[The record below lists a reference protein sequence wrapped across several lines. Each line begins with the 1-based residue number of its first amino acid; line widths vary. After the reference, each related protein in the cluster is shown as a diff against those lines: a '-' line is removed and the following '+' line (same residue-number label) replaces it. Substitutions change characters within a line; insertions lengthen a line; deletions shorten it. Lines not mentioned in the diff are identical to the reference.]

1 MAKEFPRIAE
11 TNPVLT
17 GVNVSSSAQGYEAF
31 AKTLGSLSEHAFE
44 KVQEIQTEQSQSMY
58 INSVANVEQY
68 KAGAHMRMLEHPDQA
83 GKIAEQTYEGLDLVE
98 QAAYVNGKDRARL
111 KAYISGARDDV
122 ALKATGIE
130 VNQRTNQAAF
140 THYAGWPDQLR
151 AYKDALLT
159 DPVQAEHLKEAMVG
173 SLRGL
178 IDVGAM
184 TPLQAN
190 SQLKSM
196 QDVVQLA
203 QDHYEYMKMGMSG
216 GDVNAKDYHTLVSSP
231 LNNEPAPAN
240 SPTNQDTAW
249 LTNYHN
255 QDKTFTGLMASITNR
270 QMNPIAFDN
279 ATPDQRQEALMTMQ
293 GVREADG
300 MINSGEP
307 FPSIN
312 KKYKD
317 LTQEHVNLSYKDKG
331 LRSGLA
337 SYINDLKNGNYL
349 QAIARTP
356 GGNAIMQNYTMKDTA
371 IRNSPIDTD
380 KKEEFIKQNKDEMI
394 NAAVSYG
401 EGHHIPHEYI
411 QPIPAAEVAQVQ
423 NSFKF
428 NQDPSVA
435 IKIMNSY
442 SDQNKLYVAN
452 SVKDP
457 RQRVTLQT
465 IALGGK
471 NITEQEGIDF
481 VAAQQDGRNYK
492 EIDQAT
498 DKISDNKLKNDIN
511 TNISGA
517 TKIIMAQNDANDA
530 TIMNGALIQA
540 GVRYAKYL
548 SEKKGQ
554 FSLKDGSVW
563 GVPENVTDVV
573 RFINKSYDPMTGS
586 NYIVNKRQV
595 PYTKPEMDN
604 IAQYAVDKAQEYI
617 SKTFDATSAESL
629 NNTIDLQVSINSKNI
644 LQTKD
649 ASGNVYYS
657 TPLTNNFVEHATRE
671 NKATRVRKARAEVE
685 SMKRQTVTGSIASR
699 VLGRIQVGDENAE

>member
-349 QAIARTP
+349 QAIARTT
-356 GGNAIMQNYTMKDTA
+356 GGNAIMQNYTMNDTA
-371 IRNSPIDTD
+371 IRNSRLYTACRLQSRD
-380 KKEEFIKQNKDEMI
+380 
-394 NAAVSYG
+394 G
-401 EGHHIPHEYI
+401 
-411 QPIPAAEVAQVQ
+411 
-423 NSFKF
+423 
-428 NQDPSVA
+428 
-435 IKIMNSY
+435 
-442 SDQNKLYVAN
+442 KL
-452 SVKDP
+452 
-457 RQRVTLQT
+457 
-465 IALGGK
+465 
-471 NITEQEGIDF
+471 
-481 VAAQQDGRNYK
+481 
-492 EIDQAT
+492 
-498 DKISDNKLKNDIN
+498 
-511 TNISGA
+511 
-517 TKIIMAQNDANDA
+517 
-530 TIMNGALIQA
+530 
-540 GVRYAKYL
+540 
-548 SEKKGQ
+548 
-554 FSLKDGSVW
+554 
-563 GVPENVTDVV
+563 
-573 RFINKSYDPMTGS
+573 
-586 NYIVNKRQV
+586 
-595 PYTKPEMDN
+595 
-604 IAQYAVDKAQEYI
+604 
-617 SKTFDATSAESL
+617 
-629 NNTIDLQVSINSKNI
+629 
-644 LQTKD
+644 
-649 ASGNVYYS
+649 
-657 TPLTNNFVEHATRE
+657 
-671 NKATRVRKARAEVE
+671 
-685 SMKRQTVTGSIASR
+685 
-699 VLGRIQVGDENAE
+699 